1 MREPPQTGVK
11 ETSAPKNSLNILN
24 AEVEE
29 LLRKDAIETVPIN
42 EIQAGFYST
51 FFLVPKKNGKM
62 RPVLNLR
69 PLNRYLQ
76 KNHFK
81 MDTMSKVLNL
91 VKPKDWA
98 ISLDLT
104 EAYLHIPLFPKHR
117 KYNLRFCIAGQCFQ
131 WKCLCFGPTSAPRV
145 FTKIVSVVAAH
156 LRAQNI
162 RLASYL
168 DDWLAVNQ
176 IRRQLLQDREKC
188 LNLLISLGFI
198 INKEKSELIPKQQIT
213 YIGGLFL
220 FDQEI
225 VTPTPDRIRKLE
237 SAVKNIYQ
245 GHNQAKDFLHL
256 LGIIA
261 SCLELF
267 PNARLFMRPI
277 QLHLLC
283 FWKPSSLDL
292 EIRIPVTQHLRRGN
306 FLYTTLI
313 SGIALGIL
321 KNTLVTL

>member
-1 MREPPQTGVK
+1 M
-11 ETSAPKNSLNILN
+11 
-24 AEVEE
+24 
-29 LLRKDAIETVPIN
+29 N

-117 KYNLRFCIAGQCFQ
+117 KYLRFCIAGQCFQ

-188 LNLLISLGFI
+188 LNRLISLGFI

-225 VTPTPDRIRKLE
+225 VTPTPDRIKKLE

-245 GHNQAKDFLHL
+245 GQNQAKDFLHL
-256 LGIIA
+256 LSLIA
-261 SCLELF
+261 SCLELI

-292 EIRIPVTQHLRRGN
+292 ETRIPVTQHLKSHLQWWLNSVNTMRGRS
-306 FLYTTLI
+306 LH
-313 SGIALGIL
+313 
-321 KNTLVTL
+321 